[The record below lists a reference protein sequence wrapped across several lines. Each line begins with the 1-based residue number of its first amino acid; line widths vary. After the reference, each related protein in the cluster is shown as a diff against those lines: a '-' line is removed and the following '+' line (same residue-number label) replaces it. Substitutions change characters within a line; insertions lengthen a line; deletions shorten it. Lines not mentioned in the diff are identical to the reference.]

1 MRRHL
6 KTLGLT
12 AALGV
17 TLAANPALA
26 NHGHDRGYVSG
37 GSFLVDPALAA
48 RCGLGAG
55 SIRPHREFA
64 SYGARY
70 DARFDERRHRDSG
83 IGGALVGGV
92 VGGLVGNRIAGRGD
106 RVIGS
111 VAGAAVGA
119 IAGAA
124 IDRAGDDRTGRDGG
138 WRGEPGYDDR
148 GYDDRGYD
156 DRGYDDRGYDDRGF
170 ISDECDAV
178 LPAGYRLVSV
188 PGGQECR
195 DEVTTTEEWV
205 PEEVTVPSRP
215 TYRAPVRDK
224 RTKLRPV
231 N

>member
-12 AALGV
+12 AALAV
-17 TLAANPALA
+17 VLAANPALA
-26 NHGHDRGYVSG
+26 NHGHHQGYVSG
-37 GSFLVDPALAA
+37 GSFMVDPALAA
-48 RCGLGAG
+48 RCGLSAG

-64 SYGARY
+64 GYDTRY
-70 DARFDERRHRDSG
+70 DNRRRDSG
-83 IGGALVGGV
+83 IGGALVGGA

-124 IDRAGDDRTGRDGG
+124 IDRAGDDRSDRYSDGG
-138 WRGEPGYDDR
+138 WRGDPSYN
-148 GYDDRGYD
+148 
-156 DRGYDDRGYDDRGF
+156 DRGF
-170 ISDECDAV
+170 ISEECDAV

-205 PEEVTVPSRP
+205 PEYVTVPGRP
-215 TYRAPVRDK
+215 TYPAPVRDK
-224 RTKLRPV
+224 RTKLRRV
-231 N
+231 K

>member
-6 KTLGLT
+6 KTFGLT

-17 TLAANPALA
+17 LLAANPALA

-37 GSFLVDPALAA
+37 GSFMVDPALAA

-83 IGGALVGGV
+83 IGGALVGGA

-124 IDRAGDDRTGRDGG
+124 IDRAGDDRNGRDGG

-148 GYDDRGYD
+148 D
-156 DRGYDDRGYDDRGF
+156 YDDRGYDDRGF

>member
-6 KTLGLT
+6 KTLGVT
-12 AALGV
+12 AALAV
-17 TLAANPALA
+17 VLAANPAQA
-26 NHGHDRGYVSG
+26 NHGHDRGYASG
-37 GSFLVDPALAA
+37 SAFMVDPALAE

-64 SYGARY
+64 SYDYGY
-70 DARFDERRHRDSG
+70 DNRRRRDSG
-83 IGGALVGGV
+83 IGGALVGGA
-92 VGGLVGNRIAGRGD
+92 VGGLLGNRIAGRGD

-124 IDRAGDDRTGRDGG
+124 IDRAGDDRNDRYSDGG
-138 WRGEPGYDDR
+138 WRGDR

-156 DRGYDDRGYDDRGF
+156 DRGYDDRGY

-205 PEEVTVPSRP
+205 SEDVTIPGRPS
-215 TYRAPVRDK
+215 YSAPVGDK
-224 RTKLRPV
+224 RTKLRRV
-231 N
+231 K